1 MTLTR
6 WQKGALRL
14 IGTIAL
20 IAGIFWF
27 IPFREVLTALR
38 NVHLGWIAV
47 AFALNLVVAAL
58 EALQLW
64 LLLNRAGIS
73 VAPWPVFETKFI
85 ARFYGQFL
93 PSDLLASAVKL
104 QILAGPTRQYGEVT
118 AALVFCRVVNT
129 LGLLLLGL
137 VLWTIEWP
145 TGPGRWIG
153 IVMFGMLASLFLAHL
168 ALASRAVNRHAGRI
182 LATPVFAWLKGK
194 VMDKVGRFMRT
205 MAESYRLFDNM
216 VWNIT
221 FVSLVRHVVGILSFA
236 CAALALDIH
245 LSLVTIGWIRVVIQA
260 LMMLPIHLSGIGV
273 REGSLVILLQEYSVP
288 AGDAVALAFMLFV
301 IYLVGNSMGG
311 LFELKNLLRAR
322 RNVVA
327 GSRPE

>member
-1 MTLTR
+1 LTLNR

-20 IAGIFWF
+20 VVGIFWF
-27 IPFREVLTALR
+27 IPFHEVLAALR
-38 NVHLGWIAV
+38 NVHLGWVVV

-64 LLLNRAGIS
+64 LLLNRAGIA

-129 LGLLLLGL
+129 LGLLVLGL
-137 VLWTIEWP
+137 VFWCIEWP
-145 TGPGRWIG
+145 SGPGRWIG
-153 IVMFGMLASLFLAHL
+153 VVIFGMLASLFLVHL
-168 ALASRAVNRHAGRI
+168 VFASHAVNRHAGRI
-182 LATPVFAWLKGK
+182 LSTPAFAWLRGRIM
-194 VMDKVGRFMRT
+194 VKVGKFMRA
-205 MAESYRLFDNM
+205 MAESYRLFGGI
-216 VWNIT
+216 VWHIT
-221 FVSLVRHVVGILSFA
+221 FVSLVRHVIGILSFA

-288 AGDAVALAFMLFV
+288 PSEAVALAFLLFV
-301 IYLVGNSMGG
+301 IYLIGNSMGG
-311 LFELKNLLRAR
+311 LFELRNLLRAR
-322 RNVVA
+322 WHTVA